1 MILQDKTAI
10 VYGGAGAIGGAIART
25 FAREG
30 ATVCLVGRTQSK
42 LDAVVRDI
50 VASGG
55 RATAAAVDAMD
66 QAAVERHADSFAA
79 DAGRI
84 DISVNAVGIDHVQ
97 GPTFLELSFD
107 DVAHPVSAYVKA
119 NFLTARAAARH
130 MVRRR
135 SGVLL
140 TLSTP
145 GARLAGTG
153 FMGNA
158 IASSAVESL
167 TRQLAGELGAFNIRA
182 ICLRPDAIPEAV
194 PLSHTGAVFG
204 RSAEQHR
211 TTIDAML
218 DDRASTATLL
228 KRLPTLAQVA
238 EFAAFA
244 ASDRAGAMTGAIAN
258 LTCGSLVD

>member
-1 MILQDKTAI
+1 MLKNKTAI
-10 VYGGAGAIGGAIART
+10 IYGGSGAIGSTIART

-30 ATVCLVGRTQSK
+30 AAVCLVGRTRSK
-42 LDAVVRDI
+42 LDPIVRDI
-50 VASGG
+50 TQSGG

-66 QAAVERHADSFAA
+66 QAAVDRHADSFAA
-79 DAGRI
+79 EAGRI

-97 GPTFLELSFD
+97 GPAFLDLSHD

-182 ICLRPDAIPEAV
+182 ICLRPDAIPETV
-194 PLSHTGAVFG
+194 PLSHTGGVFG
-204 RSAEQHR
+204 RVAKQHG
-211 TTIDAML
+211 TTVDAML
-218 DDRASTATLL
+218 EGRASTAPLL
-228 KRLPTLAQVA
+228 KRLPTLAHVA